1 MARGLG
7 VVLSPS
13 YSTHQSQLNAI
24 KLRNSVRSYDVKKF
38 KRNYFDFK
46 TMCKFPPGGGGGGVL

>member
-13 YSTHQSQLNAI
+13 YSTHQSQLTAI

-38 KRNYFDFK
+38 KRTYFDFK
-46 TMCKFPPGGGGGGVL
+46 TMCKFPPGGGGG